1 MKNNKLLYTNLFPE
15 DENGREINIYK
26 MSDVSP
32 IGDNLLYPNVS
43 FINRYGT
50 TINPIDEKIMSLLSL
65 GKNKVNPKISLPK
78 KTDFVESTPVFFF
91 IYNTDNYYHFIYDT
105 LPYLISFFELK
116 KNIPDL
122 KILISSPNPQKK
134 ELYPFVSEFYQ
145 LLKIHDDLIFIS
157 EDTTYSQ
164 LYYSDSFTH
173 GHDSNKSPR
182 KEIYDFAE
190 KIRTSIQSPNLDTPK
205 KIYISRRTW
214 KHNNLK
220 NIGTNY
226 TDRRIMINEDEL
238 VSELEKRGFVEV
250 FTEELSIEDKISYFS
265 NAEEIVGPIGG
276 GLVNCIFC
284 SNNPKLSVI
293 VSPKFLDVNFRFT
306 HSFVKTDT
314 TFFTETSHVETTD
327 FKRHMRVKCDE
338 IVGEISKV
346 DSDSLEINF
355 LGVQVAGWNSENTFY
370 KKSFDKK
377 SCIKLDEG
385 LNSEWKMDIKK
396 FLDISYQYI

>member
-1 MKNNKLLYTNLFPE
+1 
-15 DENGREINIYK
+15 

-43 FINRYGT
+43 FINKNGSI
-50 TINPIDEKIMSLLSL
+50 INPIDEKIMSLLSL
-65 GKNKVNPKISLPK
+65 GKNKTKTKSTISERTGL
-78 KTDFVESTPVFFF
+78 VENTPVFFF
-91 IYNTDNYYHFIYDT
+91 IYNTDNYYHFVYDT

-116 KNIPDL
+116 KYIPDL

-134 ELYPFVSEFYQ
+134 ELYPFVFDFYR

-157 EDTTYSQ
+157 KNTTYSQ
-164 LYYSDSFTH
+164 VYYSDSFTH
-173 GHDSNKSPR
+173 GHDSNKPPR

-190 KIRTSIQSPNLDTPK
+190 KIKSRIQSPKLDTPK

-214 KHNNLK
+214 KHNNLR

-238 VSELEKRGFVEV
+238 VSELEKKGFVEV
-250 FTEELSIEDKISYFS
+250 FTEELSIEDKISYFN

-284 SNNPKLSVI
+284 ANKPKLSVI
-293 VSPKFLDVNFRFT
+293 VSPKFLDINYRFI
-306 HSFVKTDT
+306 HSFIKTDT
-314 TFFTETSHVETTD
+314 IFFTETSHVETTD
-327 FKRHMRVKCDE
+327 FKRHMRVKCDGT
-338 IVGEISKV
+338 VGEISKV
-346 DSDSLEINF
+346 YSDSLEINF
-355 LGVQVAGWNSENTFY
+355 LGVQVAGWNSGNKFS
-370 KKSFDKK
+370 KKIFDKN
-377 SCIKLDEG
+377 SCVKLDEG

-396 FLDISYQYI
+396 FLDISYQY